1 MSGHLQPGCEDE
13 LWLALQI
20 CDSFP
25 GGAFAHSLGLES
37 ALQHKFVN
45 GGTGTLDLFVSLALE
60 QACAQLIPLVSSAHE
75 SYFRI
80 SRIEKICPELSLK
93 DLIRVDNLCHIT
105 LTNEVAR
112 RSSINQGTKL
122 GSKSQEIGSNKNSR
136 SNDSYVVLI

>member
-1 MSGHLQPGCEDE
+1 MSEHLHSGREDE

-20 CDSFP
+20 CDSSFP

-75 SYFRI
+75 SFFRI
-80 SRIEKICPELSLK
+80 VCIERICPELSLK
-93 DLIRVDNLCHIT
+93 DLIRIDNLCHIT

-112 RSSINQGTKL
+112 RSSVNQGTKL
-122 GSKSQEIGSNKNSR
+122 GFKSQAIVRNKNS
-136 SNDSYVVLI
+136 